1 MLRDLLDDGLIITI
15 YDYDENSKDDNIG
28 MALIDLEPL
37 FCKREGTFS
46 GHELSL
52 QGYVSVKVIWQSAAG
67 AWEQARTAALA
78 TARPGPIEAPA
89 LGTYGV
95 LSVRLHSAEGLMAAD
110 RNGYSD
116 PYVKLH
122 LGNRKMERSDVCEM
136 TLDPLWDQTFRFSG
150 IISAMLDEPLK
161 LVLFD
166 RDKKIGDADDKLG
179 EATFELS
186 GLRTAYTVCLS
197 QSVMYKRT
205 VPRGKVNLIVSWTTD
220 DLERGDRLSEQGGDE
235 AIEISQLNEV
245 GEIRVVL
252 RKAVGLVPVTSRGR
266 CDPFVRLELV
276 DPEDGKPHKLRSR
289 HLKKTTSPQ
298 WNQTLVLRGVKRRL
312 LLEPLRLAVFDYEGM
327 LSSSQELG
335 AAQLDVS
342 ALLRAARASYSAKL
356 TYGRSVAS
364 SNIAGA
370 IELDVEWVS
379 STAPLTL
386 TSMMPG
392 PALRLPGHE
401 SRLSAPTAEEGTQPA
416 SILRV

>member
-1 MLRDLLDDGLIITI
+1 
-15 YDYDENSKDDNIG
+15 
-28 MALIDLEPL
+28 
-37 FCKREGTFS
+37 
-46 GHELSL
+46 
-52 QGYVSVKVIWQSAAG
+52 
-67 AWEQARTAALA
+67 
-78 TARPGPIEAPA
+78 
-89 LGTYGV
+89 
-95 LSVRLHSAEGLMAAD
+95 MAAD

-252 RKAVGLVPVTSRGR
+252 RKAVGLVPVSSHR
-266 CDPFVRLELV
+266 P
-276 DPEDGKPHKLRSR
+276 RSR
-289 HLKKTTSPQ
+289 HLKKTTSPP